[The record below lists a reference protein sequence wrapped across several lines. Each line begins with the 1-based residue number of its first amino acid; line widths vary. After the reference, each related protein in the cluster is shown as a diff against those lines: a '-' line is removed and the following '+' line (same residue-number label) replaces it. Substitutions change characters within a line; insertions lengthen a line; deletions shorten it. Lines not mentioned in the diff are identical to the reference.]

1 MTSAMKY
8 TLVACM
14 AFLLA
19 SARAEA
25 QQCGLDEPAETPA
38 AAATTVPAAPPAPV
52 PPSPFP
58 LALAALVAGV
68 GVAGVLIVARDRRWK
83 LGSRKAWSPYVAGA
97 GLGLTA
103 TVSLAIFGKRLSS
116 AGGYQQL
123 AGWLG
128 ARLAPD
134 NGFFAALP
142 KGLTWELLVL
152 VGMFGG
158 ALASASSGRELRL
171 RVMPDSQWAT
181 VFGPSVA
188 KRWLLVFA
196 GTALVQFAAGIAGGC
211 TASLA
216 VSGGAVAAPGA
227 FVFMAGM
234 FGGGIPVA
242 RWLYRRRT

>member
-1 MTSAMKY
+1 MRLQALGCVVAAF
-8 TLVACM
+8 LVAGH
-14 AFLLA
+14 AQ
-19 SARAEA
+19 A
-25 QQCGLDEPAETPA
+25 QQCGLDEPVEMPA
-38 AAATTVPAAPPAPV
+38 TVRVSA
-52 PPSPFP
+52 PPSPWP
-58 LALAALVAGV
+58 VELAALVAAL
-68 GVAGVLIVARDRRWK
+68 GVAGVLVVARDRRWK
-83 LGSRKAWSPYVAGA
+83 LASRTAWSPYLAGA
-97 GLGLTA
+97 GLGITA
-103 TVSLAIFGKRLSS
+103 TVSLAVFGKRLSS

-134 NGFFAALP
+134 NGFFQALP

-152 VGMFGG
+152 VGMFAG
-158 ALASASSGRELRL
+158 AFVSALSGRELRL
-171 RVMPDSQWAT
+171 RLMPDAQWVS

-188 KRWLLVFA
+188 KRWLLVFG

-216 VSGGAVAAPGA
+216 VSGGGVAAPGA